1 MLNNQQHISGFSA
14 ELYVAYKAAEAG
26 FEVFMPL
33 ATQSKVD
40 MILVTGKEVLKV
52 QVKKAT
58 KSSANGFPFIQIR
71 LGGCGRM
78 LYKKGDFDVLVMVYE
93 GRIWVLPY
101 EFVED
106 NTSMSFSIFTD
117 KPRRDISMYEWE
129 SFVKENT

>member
-1 MLNNQQHISGFSA
+1 MLNNQQHISGLSA

-33 ATQSKVD
+33 
-40 MILVTGKEVLKV
+40 
-52 QVKKAT
+52 AT

-78 LYKKGDFDVLVMVYE
+78 LYKKGDFDVLAMVYE
-93 GRIWVLPY
+93 GRIWMLPY

-117 KPRRDISMYEWE
+117 KPCRDISMYEWE

>member
-40 MILVTGKEVLKV
+40 MILVTGKGVLKV

-71 LGGCGRM
+71 LGGC
-78 LYKKGDFDVLVMVYE
+78 
-93 GRIWVLPY
+93 
-101 EFVED
+101 
-106 NTSMSFSIFTD
+106 
-117 KPRRDISMYEWE
+117 
-129 SFVKENT
+129 